1 VIQPERPLASVIVLG
16 YNGRE
21 FLEDCL
27 SSVLDQDSPSA
38 QYEVLYVDNG
48 SRDGSAAL
56 VKERFPQV
64 QVLEL
69 DRNHGYAEGNNIGF
83 RLTRGEFIVF
93 LNQDTAVHRSWLRE
107 LIGGIR
113 SAPDIMAGHAN
124 IIHPWYPEYNGLAQ
138 RADVSVA
145 YTPEL
150 TRLGYVRYLRL
161 GPVGPPTDVLFLSGA
176 SLIIRRQVID
186 ELGYVFDP
194 DFFFYAEDMD
204 LGLRIRALGYRCVV
218 VPEAIVYHKHSLKTN
233 LSIATVVKTV
243 RIIRNRYLAFYKVMA
258 WWEFVPMAALL
269 TIGSPFNALEFGLKP
284 WQRLLYG
291 LALVP
296 TTLAAL
302 AVALWNFP
310 RYAHKRRDVRARSG
324 VRGAWCLR
332 AVWGGVGATTSQEE
346 VGSDRD
352 LSGGPHALRRR

>member
-1 VIQPERPLASVIVLG
+1 MQLLASIIVLG

-38 QYEVLYVDNG
+38 QYEVSYVDNG
-48 SRDGSAAL
+48 SRDGSATL

-69 DRNHGYAEGNNIGF
+69 DRNYGYADGNNIGVGQ
-83 RLTRGEFIVF
+83 TRGEFIVF
-93 LNQDTAVHRSWLRE
+93 LNQDTVVHRSWLGE
-107 LIGGIR
+107 LIEGLR
-113 SAPDIMAGHAN
+113 SSPDIMAGHAN
-124 IIHPWYPEYNGLAQ
+124 IIHPWYPEYSRLPQ
-138 RADVSVA
+138 RADVPVT

-161 GPVGPPTDVLFLSGA
+161 GPIEPPADVLFLSGA
-176 SLIIRRQVID
+176 SLIIRRQVVD

-194 DFFFYAEDMD
+194 DFFAYAEDMD

-218 VPEAIVYHKHSLKTN
+218 VPKAVVYHKHSLKTE
-233 LSIATVVKTV
+233 LSMATVVKTV
-243 RIIRNRYLAFYKVMA
+243 RSIRNRYLAFYKVMS
-258 WWEFVPMAALL
+258 WREFIPMAALL
-269 TIGSPFNALEFGLKP
+269 TIGSPLNALEFGLRP

-296 TTLAAL
+296 TTLMALAAAL
-302 AVALWNFP
+302 WSLP
-310 RYAHKRRDVRARSG
+310 RYSGKRRDVRTRSAK
-324 VRGAWCLR
+324 RGDWCLR
-332 AVWGGVGATTSQEE
+332 AVWCGVGAAASRE
-346 VGSDRD
+346 SDIPNKKHPKK
-352 LSGGPHALRRR
+352 SGIPRR